1 MSCGLFSVDTT
12 NQCIHSV
19 PNVLVENKIYLQK
32 IIIPMTI
39 KKSWSEFSSV
49 YFSHCKEESSSD
61 RNVSP
66 LVKLEFSNCSRSS
79 TRFSKSSSKTI
90 FVQLRWHTNVIQVF
104 GDNYSQFTIQM
115 TTYWYAWL
123 TYLWWFIE
131 YIVYKGLHIGRT
143 HTYWCC
149 AIFFNS
155 SSFPI

>member
-1 MSCGLFSVDTT
+1 
-12 NQCIHSV
+12 
-19 PNVLVENKIYLQK
+19 
-32 IIIPMTI
+32 
-39 KKSWSEFSSV
+39 
-49 YFSHCKEESSSD
+49 
-61 RNVSP
+61 
-66 LVKLEFSNCSRSS
+66 
-79 TRFSKSSSKTI
+79 
-90 FVQLRWHTNVIQVF
+90 
-104 GDNYSQFTIQM
+104 M